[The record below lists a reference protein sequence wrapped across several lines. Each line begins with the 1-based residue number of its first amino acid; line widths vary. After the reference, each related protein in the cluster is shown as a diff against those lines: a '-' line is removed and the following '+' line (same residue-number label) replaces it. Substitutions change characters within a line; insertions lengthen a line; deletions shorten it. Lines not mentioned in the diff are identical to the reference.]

1 MLRERG
7 LRVRCVSMPS
17 WELFDAQPREYRD
30 AVLPPGVATR
40 LAVEAGVPQG
50 WERYVGGRG
59 AVLGVD
65 RYGASAPGDEVM
77 RRYGFNA
84 GEVCRRALALLEA
97 LP

>member
-1 MLRERG
+1 
-7 LRVRCVSMPS
+7 
-17 WELFDAQPREYRD
+17 
-30 AVLPPGVATR
+30 
-40 LAVEAGVPQG
+40 VPQG

-84 GEVCRRALALLEA
+84 GEVCRCALALLEA
-97 LP
+97 QP